1 METYDWDMADDIETK
16 EDVYFYLEE
25 ALKENNLETLYEVIG
40 AIARSKGMAGIA
52 KELGLNRES
61 LYVSLSQDGNP
72 SFSTVIKVLDILGYR
87 MQIMPKTA

>member
-1 METYDWDMADDIETK
+1 MEMYDWDMADDIETK
-16 EDVYFYLEE
+16 EDAYFYLEE

-52 KELGLNRES
+52 KELGLSRES